1 VVVGDAAFLSDFVA
15 SILSR
20 GAFLSDFVASILSRG
35 AGGFF
40 AENLAFVQ
48 NLIDWTNLDN
58 DLISIR
64 ARGGSARRLERL
76 EDGTQKAIEVVNYLL
91 PMVALLLLGIY
102 RLWQRRNT
110 APVVEVKAK
119 RTPAFRASQ
128 EG

>member
-1 VVVGDAAFLSDFVA
+1 
-15 SILSR
+15 
-20 GAFLSDFVASILSRG
+20 VASILSRG

-76 EDGTQKAIEVVNYLL
+76 EKPAEKAIEAVNYLL
-91 PMVALLLLGIY
+91 PVVGLLVLGLY
-102 RLWQRRNT
+102 RFWQRRNT
-110 APVVEVKAK
+110 APVVTASAT
-119 RTPAFRASQ
+119 RNPARRASQ